1 MKIHEIENKAWS
13 MDGVRIIIRG
23 SENEDLNDYT
33 QKNAAQAS
41 WSVTKYIETRIQPLI
56 GDKEVIVLLG
66 DGEQPHGRTL
76 LSSVR
81 DSYKK

>member
-1 MKIHEIENKAWS
+1 MKIHEIENKAWT
-13 MDGVRIIIRG
+13 MDGIRIVIRG
-23 SENEDLNDYT
+23 SENDELSDYT

-56 GDKEVIVLLG
+56 ENKEVIVLLG

-81 DSYKK
+81 DSYKS

>member
-1 MKIHEIENKAWS
+1 MKIYEIENKAWS

-23 SENEDLNDYT
+23 PENEELGNYS
-33 QKNAAQAS
+33 QRNAAQAG
-41 WSVTKYIETRIQPLI
+41 WSVTKYLDARIKPLV
-56 GDKEVIVLLG
+56 GDKEVTVILG

-81 DSYKK
+81 DSYRK

>member
-33 QKNAAQAS
+33 QRNATQAN
-41 WSVTKYIETRIQPLI
+41 WSVTKYIETRIKPLI

>member
-23 SENEDLNDYT
+23 PENENLMDYT
-33 QKNAAQAS
+33 QKNATQAN
-41 WSVTKYIETRIQPLI
+41 WSVTKYIETRIKPLV
-56 GDKEVIVLLG
+56 GDKEVTVLLG
-66 DGEQPHGRTL
+66 NGELPHGNTL

-81 DSYKK
+81 NSYKK

>member
-23 SENEDLNDYT
+23 SENEDLADYA
-33 QKNAAQAS
+33 QKNAAQAN
-41 WSVTKYIETRIQPLI
+41 WSVTKYIDSRIKPLI

-76 LSSVR
+76 LSTTA
-81 DSYKK
+81 

>member
-13 MDGVRIIIRG
+13 MDEVRIVIRG
-23 SENEDLNDYT
+23 SENEDLDDYT
-33 QKNAAQAS
+33 QKNAAQAN
-41 WSVTKYIETRIQPLI
+41 WSVTKYIDTRIKPVI

>member
-1 MKIHEIENKAWS
+1 MKIYEIENKAWS

-23 SENEDLNDYT
+23 PENEDLPDYA
-33 QKNAAQAS
+33 QKNAAQAN
-41 WSVTKYIETRIQPLI
+41 WSVTKYIENRIKPI
-56 GDKEVIVLLG
+56 VGDREVTVLLG

-76 LSSVR
+76 ISSVR